1 MIISSKFCL
10 IQGGYTTWLNTS
22 SVLCHSNWSLS
33 SNQYF
38 MVHATGFVVTAD
50 VPTVKDAILRILV
63 QKIPYRKHQCN
74 SVHEK
79 LGQRLKNTSN

>member
-1 MIISSKFCL
+1 
-10 IQGGYTTWLNTS
+10 
-22 SVLCHSNWSLS
+22 
-33 SNQYF
+33 

-50 VPTVKDAILRILV
+50 VPTVKDVIFRILL

-79 LGQRLKNTSN
+79 LG